1 MTVFRP
7 KIHEHLRKLP
17 PSHAALAWLA
27 GRYGRAGS
35 PGTSGAAAAA
45 MTLRNKGRKP
55 AQPISALP
63 GQEVADS
70 VPTAASPANSQTRSR
85 PSRRRVIMVIDASSK
100 VHALAESQ
108 LGDPNTDVYHAN
120 SCNEGSLR
128 LDDCAPD
135 LILVD
140 YHLLDFD
147 ALELLQRRSSGVRA
161 RSPSVIVLTGPDN
174 HTHSLDF
181 EPGAIDFLRKPFG
194 AAELRARVCAV
205 LQTQELLSGL
215 EYQAAHDRLT
225 GMLNRDGLSPRIDAA
240 IARFL
245 STPDRHFAVLFLD
258 FDNFKRL
265 NDAYGH
271 DVGDDLLRQVGLRLC
286 AIAHSGDL
294 MQDCNCEPAVARL
307 GGDEFVVL
315 LEELSRPAQAEEV
328 ANHLIA
334 ALGREYWINGMRIA
348 SSLSIGITHG
358 SQRYSSAAELLRDA
372 DAAMY
377 EAKAAGRGRY
387 VVFDSPLRQRIEKRA
402 RTERELRVAVE
413 SQQLSLVY
421 QPIISLDSGRLVG
434 LESLLRWQHP
444 ELGCVAPADFIPIAV
459 DSGLIGPIG
468 DWVLEKACAK
478 FRELQ
483 HQMGTNAPDF
493 IAVNISRRQ
502 LTDPRLPAKIS
513 AALAG
518 SGIAPDCLHLEITES
533 ELVTDLNAAR
543 DTLRE
548 IKQLGVALS
557 VDDFGTGYSSLASLY
572 DFPIDVF
579 KLDRSFIAA
588 DITSERGRALMAVTH
603 AVLQLARNIGVRV
616 IAEGVETPQQ
626 LAVLQSLR
634 CDMAQGYL
642 LGRPMLAEQLPAWS
656 TTAVVG
662 KVI

>member
-7 KIHEHLRKLP
+7 KTHENTRQLP
-17 PSHAALAWLA
+17 PSHNALAWLA
-27 GRYGRAGS
+27 GRYGRGPDARAS
-35 PGTSGAAAAA
+35 TRTAAA
-45 MTLRNKGRKP
+45 MTLPNKSLDIP
-55 AQPISALP
+55 SAALP
-63 GQEVADS
+63 A
-70 VPTAASPANSQTRSR
+70 TSQTGF
-85 PSRRRVIMVIDASSK
+85 PPTTRRLVLVIDASSA

-108 LGDPNTDVYHAN
+108 LGDPNTDVYHAY
-120 SCNEGSLR
+120 SCSDGLLR
-128 LDDCAPD
+128 LNTRSPD
-135 LILVD
+135 LVLVD
-140 YHLLDFD
+140 YQLLDFD
-147 ALELLQRRSSGVRA
+147 GLESLQNRFAGA
-161 RSPSVIVLTGPDN
+161 QAGSPSVIVLTGPDD
-174 HTHSLDF
+174 HSHSLEF

-205 LQTQELLSGL
+205 LQTQTLLSGL
-215 EYQAAHDRLT
+215 EHQAAHDRLT
-225 GMLNRDGLSPRIDAA
+225 GLLNRDGLSPRIDAA
-240 IARFL
+240 IARFQ

-286 AIAHSGDL
+286 AMAHSGHL
-294 MQDCNCEPAVARL
+294 TQDANDEPAVARF

-315 LEELSRPAQAEEV
+315 LEGLLRPGDVEEAASR
-328 ANHLIA
+328 LIA
-334 ALGREYWINGMRIA
+334 ELGREYWINGIRVA
-348 SSLSIGITHG
+348 SSISVGIAHG
-358 SQRYSSAAELLRDA
+358 SRSYSSAVELLRDA

-377 EAKAAGRGRY
+377 EAKAAGRGGC
-387 VVFDSPLRQRIEKRA
+387 VVFDCSLRQRIEKRA
-402 RTERELRVAVE
+402 RTERELRRAVE
-413 SQQLSLVY
+413 SQQFSLAY
-421 QPIISLDSGRLVG
+421 QPIINLNSGRLVG

-444 ELGCVAPADFIPIAV
+444 ALGAIAPAEFIPVAV

-468 DWVLEKACAK
+468 DWVLENACTG

-483 HQMGTNAPDF
+483 RQMGESAPDF

-502 LTDPRLPAKIS
+502 LTDPGLPAKIS
-513 AALAG
+513 SALMAA
-518 SGIAPDCLHLEITES
+518 GIAPQCLHLEITES

-572 DFPIDVF
+572 DFPINVF

-588 DITSERGRALMAVTH
+588 DLTSERGRALMAVTH

-616 IAEGVETPQQ
+616 IAEGVETAQQ

-642 LGRPMLAEQLPAWS
+642 LGRPMSADQVLIWNS
-656 TTAVVG
+656 TAGVG

>member
-7 KIHEHLRKLP
+7 KTHENIRQFQ
-17 PSHAALAWLA
+17 PSHIALAWLA
-27 GRYGRAGS
+27 GRYGRGVGS
-35 PGTSGAAAAA
+35 GTSSITAATMTLPNKGPGTP
-45 MTLRNKGRKP
+45 T
-55 AQPISALP
+55 SALP
-63 GQEVADS
+63 TTSQTGS
-70 VPTAASPANSQTRSR
+70 RPAAQRVVLVIDESPA
-85 PSRRRVIMVIDASSK
+85 

-108 LGDPNTDVYHAN
+108 LGDPNTQVYHAH
-120 SCNEGSLR
+120 SCTDGVLR
-128 LDDCAPD
+128 LHARSPD
-135 LILVD
+135 LVLVD
-140 YHLLDFD
+140 YQLLDLD
-147 ALELLQRRSSGVRA
+147 GLESLQNTFAGAQA
-161 RSPSVIVLTGPDN
+161 RSPSVIVLTGPDD
-174 HTHSLDF
+174 HSHSLEF

-205 LQTQELLSGL
+205 LQTQTLLSGL
-215 EYQAAHDRLT
+215 EHQAAHDRLT
-225 GMLNRDGLSPRIDAA
+225 GMLNRDGLSPRVDAA
-240 IARFL
+240 IARFKL
-245 STPDRHFAVLFLD
+245 TPDRHFAVLFLD

-286 AIAHSGDL
+286 AMAHSGHL
-294 MQDCNCEPAVARL
+294 AQDANDKPAVARF

-315 LEELSRPAQAEEV
+315 LEGLLRPGDVEEV
-328 ANHLIA
+328 AARLIA
-334 ALGREYWINGMRIA
+334 ELGREYWINGIRVA
-348 SSLSIGITHG
+348 SSISVGIAHG
-358 SQRYSSAAELLRDA
+358 SQSYSGTVELLRDA

-377 EAKAAGRGRY
+377 EAKAAGRGGY
-387 VVFDSPLRQRIEKRA
+387 VVFDSSLRRRIEKRA
-402 RTERELRVAVE
+402 RTERELRGAVE
-413 SQQLSLVY
+413 SQQLSLAY

-444 ELGCVAPADFIPIAV
+444 ELGAIAPADFIPVAV

-468 DWVLEKACAK
+468 DWVLENACAG
-478 FRELQ
+478 FRKLQ
-483 HQMGTNAPDF
+483 RQMGENAPDF

-502 LTDPRLPAKIS
+502 LTDPGLPAKIS
-513 AALAG
+513 SALMAA
-518 SGIAPDCLHLEITES
+518 GIAPQCLHLEITES
-533 ELVTDLNAAR
+533 ELVTDLNTAR

-548 IKQLGVALS
+548 IKRLGVALS

-579 KLDRSFIAA
+579 KLDRSFVAA
-588 DITSERGRALMAVTH
+588 DLSSERGRALMAVTH

-642 LGRPMLAEQLPAWS
+642 LGRPMSAEQVLVWS
-656 TTAVVG
+656 RTAGVG